1 MEHQILDHSHLL
13 TPKQHLVEE
22 MVKDR
27 RHLQREMAVYI
38 RIRDNFKECREITSG
53 LIQDIL
59 TILEIYREFIRGNH

>member
-1 MEHQILDHSHLL
+1 MEDHSAPL
-13 TPKQHLVEE
+13 TPKQLLADE

-38 RIRDNFKECREITSG
+38 RMRDNFSEHREIFTG

-59 TILEIYREFIRGNH
+59 TILEIYKEFIRGNH